1 MKLEEFRSQ
10 SVELPVGVVLTASP
24 RVWEVRKTAIR
35 KPLDQPAEARR
46 RPRDAFFAT
55 KNRPEISP
63 VNVSKVAVTAL
74 ERAAQYVSQRV
85 DLNAWDVRE
94 EFLSLKSEADFLG
107 FLNRVGHFS
116 AGVAAD
122 SGLWDLKDFK
132 GWQQVFREFLKCS
145 PAMWSNY
152 LVKLTAAAPGF
163 NVRLIHMEVEL
174 SGKSRLRIRLS
185 WQRRSAVIWV
195 AEAVSAILVTIYIDH
210 LRGLRFRFCARRD
223 CRRPFEITSR
233 HRRKYCQQYCAHLES
248 LRRMRNRQRR
258 KHL

>member
-1 MKLEEFRSQ
+1 MEIEEVRSK
-10 SVELPVGVVLTASP
+10 SVEVPIGVVLTVRP
-24 RVWEVRKTAIR
+24 RVWKVKRTTAK
-35 KPLDQPAEARR
+35 KPFDQPTEARR

-55 KNRPEISP
+55 ENRPQISP

-74 ERAAQYVSQRV
+74 EHAAQYVSQRV
-85 DLNAWDVRE
+85 YLNAWDVRE

-107 FLNRVGHFS
+107 FLNRVGCFS
-116 AGVAAD
+116 AGIAPD

-145 PAMWSNY
+145 PAMWPNY
-152 LVKLTAAAPGF
+152 LFKLRAAAPGF
-163 NVRLIHMEVEL
+163 NVRLIDIEVKL
-174 SGKSRLRIRLS
+174 SVKSRLRIQLS

-223 CRRPFEITSR
+223 CRRPFKITSR
-233 HRRKYCQQYCAHLES
+233 HKRKYCQQYCAHLES

>member
-1 MKLEEFRSQ
+1 MTIEEFRSQ

-24 RVWEVRKTAIR
+24 HVWEVKKTAIR
-35 KPLDQPAEARR
+35 KPFDQQDGARR
-46 RPRDAFFAT
+46 RPRYAFFVT
-55 KNRPEISP
+55 EKRPQVSS
-63 VNVSKVAVTAL
+63 VNARKVTVTAL
-74 ERAAQYVSQRV
+74 EGAVQSLSQRV
-85 DLNAWDVRE
+85 ELDAWKVRE

-107 FLNRVGHFS
+107 FLNRVGRFS
-116 AGVAAD
+116 AGVAG
-122 SGLWDLKDFK
+122 SGHWDLKDFK

-145 PAMWSNY
+145 PAMWPNY

-163 NVRLIHMEVEL
+163 NVRLIHMEMGVSLE
-174 SGKSRLRIRLS
+174 SRLRIRLS

-195 AEAVSAILVTIYIDH
+195 TEAVSAILATIHIDH

-248 LRRMRNRQRR
+248 LRRMRNRKRR